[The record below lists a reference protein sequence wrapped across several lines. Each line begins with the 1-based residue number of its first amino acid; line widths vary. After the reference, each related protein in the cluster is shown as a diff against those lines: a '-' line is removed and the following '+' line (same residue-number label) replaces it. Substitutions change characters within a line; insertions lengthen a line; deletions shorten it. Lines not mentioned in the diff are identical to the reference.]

1 MIRIGVLAL
10 QGDFREHIRA
20 LRRLDAEAVPVRLP
34 KDLAGMDGLVFPGG
48 ESTAIGKL
56 MVAYDLVQPLRDR
69 IAAEMPVWGTCA
81 GMILLARETDN
92 ELVGQPLLATMNMR
106 VRRNAFGTQRE
117 SFETDLRIPVL
128 GEQPYHA
135 VFIRGP
141 VVESVGDGVEVLA
154 RLSPGEGYA
163 AAEPRAGA
171 HTDPGHEAED
181 IVAVRQGNLLGT
193 AFHPEVTG
201 DLRFHEYFLG
211 IVRGANIALPT
222 A

>member
-10 QGDFREHIRA
+10 QGDFREHIQA
-20 LRRLDAEAVPVRLP
+20 LRRMDAEAVPVRLP
-34 KDLAGMDGLVFPGG
+34 KDLAGVDGLVIPGG

-69 IAAEMPVWGTCA
+69 IASEMPVWGTCA

-92 ELVGQPLLATMNMR
+92 ALAGQPLLATMNMR

-117 SFETDLRIPVL
+117 SFETDLRVSVL
-128 GEQPYHA
+128 GEKPYHA
-135 VFIRGP
+135 IFIRGP
-141 VVESVGDGVEVLA
+141 VVESVGNGVEVLA
-154 RLSPGEGYA
+154 RLSQGEGDA
-163 AAEPRAGA
+163 ARETNTGV
-171 HTDPGHEAED
+171 DPETEN

-211 IVRGANIALPT
+211 IVRGARVAVTT

>member
-1 MIRIGVLAL
+1 MTRIGVLAL
-10 QGDFREHIRA
+10 QGDFREHIQA
-20 LRRLDAEAVPVRLP
+20 LRRLGAEAVPVRLP
-34 KDLAGMDGLVFPGG
+34 KDLADVDGLVIPGG

-69 IAAEMPVWGTCA
+69 IAAGMPVWGTCA

-92 ELVGQPLLATMNMR
+92 ALAGQPLLATMNMR
-106 VRRNAFGTQRE
+106 VLRNAFGSQRE
-117 SFETDLRIPVL
+117 SFETDMPIAVL
-128 GEQPYHA
+128 GEAPYHA

-154 RLSPGEGYA
+154 RLAPGESSQESEEG
-163 AAEPRAGA
+163 EN
-171 HTDPGHEAED
+171 

-211 IVRGANIALPT
+211 IVRGARIATPT